1 MAAERKLFRLTDIE
15 IEEASGAQVSG
26 FGVGASLP
34 RLEDERFL
42 EGRGQFCADIALPG
56 TLHAAFFRSPHAHA
70 RILAIKKPSGFEKQV
85 FCAADLAGIC
95 RIRSTAKLPGFKPS
109 DWPVLAIEKARHVG
123 EPIAMALGSSPA
135 QAEDIAALVEI
146 EFEQLP
152 PVVSMWDALESG
164 APLVHD
170 EWGGNVLVD
179 MKLEGGDLAAAKSA
193 AAHVVER
200 SFRMN
205 RMHPLPLEGRACIA
219 SYDGRLDE
227 LVVYVAHQLPVPLQ
241 IGLAQVLGMSQ
252 RRLRVVAPD
261 VGASFGLKTYVES
274 ETVAVAWAA
283 MKLRRPV
290 RWIQDRYESLVCD
303 ANCRDYHC
311 KIIAYADADG
321 RILGLESEVIVDSG
335 AYSPWPWPAGLE
347 GGLALGNMQGC
358 YDIRAFRG
366 RAINVVSNKPAGQP
380 FRGVARPLSCCG
392 HEIVIDAVAQAV
404 GIDPLEARLRNFVRP
419 AQMPYVSVTKKT
431 LDSGDYAAA
440 LKRAAELIGLS
451 AIRARQKQPEPDG
464 RLIGVGFASF
474 YEQTAYGTGP
484 FGYAAWGIELVPGME
499 PAVARLTGDGELILE
514 VGSHSH
520 GQGHETVF
528 AQLANEILG
537 IDPRKVSVRFG
548 DTSTSPAGTGTY
560 TSRSMVTTG
569 GAVIEAC
576 RALRAPIVRIGAH
589 LLQCREAY
597 ARIENGRVQGPQG
610 SVELAEIGRAWYHH
624 PEDLPADMD
633 PAGLTAS
640 AGHRAHDPG
649 VFAYSA
655 HAAVVAVDPEIGS
668 VEVIDYAI
676 VADCGTRVNPLLVE
690 GQVIGGFSNG
700 LGNALYEESTYDELG
715 QPTATTLADYAA
727 LTAPSVP
734 DVKLEFM
741 ETPSPFAML
750 GIKGIG
756 ENGAIGPPAAI
767 ANAVN
772 DALRPLGASI
782 YETPITAA
790 RVRTAISRARS
801 GRGS

>member
-1 MAAERKLFRLTDIE
+1 MSEL
-15 IEEASGAQVSG
+15 
-26 FGVGASLP
+26 GVGASLP

-42 EGRGQFCADIALPG
+42 HGRAQFCADIALPG
-56 TLHAAFFRSPHAHA
+56 TLHAAFVRSPHAHA
-70 RILAIKKPSGFEKQV
+70 RIVAIKKPPGSEKQV
-85 FCAADLAGIC
+85 YCGVDLAGLR

-109 DWPVLAIEKARHVG
+109 DWPVLAVEKVRHVG
-123 EPIAMALGSSPA
+123 EPVAMALGA
-135 QAEDIAALVEI
+135 TAAEAEDIAALVEV

-152 PVVSMWDALESG
+152 AVVSMWDALASS
-164 APLVHD
+164 APLVHE
-170 EWGGNVLVD
+170 EWGSNVLVD
-179 MKLEGGDLAAAKSA
+179 MKLEAGDLAAAKSA

-205 RMHPLPLEGRACIA
+205 RMHPLPLEGRACVA

-227 LVVYVAHQLPVPLQ
+227 LVIYVAHQLPVPLQ
-241 IGLAQVLGMSQ
+241 IGLSQILGMSQ
-252 RRLRVVAPD
+252 RRVRVVAPD

-274 ETVAVAWAA
+274 ETVCVAWAA

-311 KIIAYADADG
+311 KVIAYADANG
-321 RILGLESEVIVDSG
+321 RVLGMECDVTVDSG

-366 RAINVVSNKPAGQP
+366 RAVNVVSNKPAGQP

-392 HEIVIDAVAQAV
+392 HEIVIDAVAHAV
-404 GIDPLEARLRNFVRP
+404 GIDPLEARLRNFVQP
-419 AQMPYVSVTKKT
+419 AQMPYVSITKKT
-431 LDSGDYAAA
+431 LDSGDYGAA
-440 LKRAAELIGLS
+440 LKRAAELIGLPS
-451 AIRARQKQPEPDG
+451 IRARQKQVEADG

-528 AQLANEILG
+528 AQLANEVLG

-548 DTSTSPAGTGTY
+548 DTSTAPAGTGTY
-560 TSRSMVTTG
+560 ASRSMVTTG
-569 GAVIEAC
+569 GAIIEAC
-576 RALRAPIVRIGAH
+576 RLLQVPIIKIGAH
-589 LLQCREAY
+589 LLQCREAD
-597 ARIENGRVQGPQG
+597 ARIRNGRVEGPQG
-610 SVELAEIGRAWYHH
+610 SVEFAEIGRAWYHH
-624 PEDLPADMD
+624 PEELPADMD
-633 PAGLTAS
+633 PAGLTAA
-640 AGHRAHDPG
+640 AGHKAHDPG

-655 HAAVVAVDPEIGS
+655 HAAVVAVDREIGS
-668 VEVIDYAI
+668 VEILDYAI

-690 GQVIGGFSNG
+690 GQVVGGFSNG

-715 QPTATTLADYAA
+715 QPTATTLADY
-727 LTAPSVP
+727 TAPGAPSIPELKV
-734 DVKLEFM
+734 DFM
-741 ETPSPFAML
+741 ETRSPFAML
-750 GIKGIG
+750 GMKGIG

-772 DALRPLGASI
+772 DALRPLGAAV
-782 YETPITAA
+782 YETPITAR
-790 RVRTAISRARS
+790 RVRAAIARARS
-801 GRGS
+801 GGTA

>member
-1 MAAERKLFRLTDIE
+1 LSALGI
-15 IEEASGAQVSG
+15 
-26 FGVGASLP
+26 GASLP

-42 EGRGQFCADIALPG
+42 QGRGQFCADIALPG
-56 TLHAAFFRSPHAHA
+56 MLHAAFVRSPHAHA
-70 RILAIKKPSGFEKQV
+70 RIRSIKKPAGFEQQV
-85 FCAADLAGIC
+85 HVASDLQGVG
-95 RIRSTAKLPGFKPS
+95 RIRSTAKMPGFKPS
-109 DWPVLAIEKARHVG
+109 DWPVLATQKVRHVG
-123 EPIAMALGSSPA
+123 EPIAMTIGATPA
-135 QAEDIAALVEI
+135 EAEDVAALVEI
-146 EFEQLP
+146 DFEPLP
-152 PVVSMWDALESG
+152 PVVSMWDALKAD

-170 EWGGNVLVD
+170 EWGNNVLVD
-179 MKLEGGDLAAAKSA
+179 LKLEGGDLAAAKSTA
-193 AAHVVER
+193 VHVVER

-205 RMHPLPLEGRACIA
+205 RMHPLALEGRACVA
-219 SYDGRLDE
+219 AYDGRLDE
-227 LVVYVAHQLPVPLQ
+227 FVVYVAHQLPVPLQ
-241 IGLAQVLGMSQ
+241 IGLSQVLGISQ
-252 RRLRVVAPD
+252 RRMRVVAPD

-274 ETVAVAWAA
+274 ETVCVAWAA

-311 KIIAYADADG
+311 KVVAYADEAG
-321 RILGLESEVIVDSG
+321 RVLGMECDVIVDSG
-335 AYSPWPWPAGLE
+335 AYSPWPWPAGIE
-347 GGLALGNMQGC
+347 GGLAMGNMQGC

-392 HEIVIDAVAQAV
+392 HEIVMDALAQAV
-404 GIDPLEARLRNFVRP
+404 GIDPLEVRLRNFVRP
-419 AQMPYVSVTKKT
+419 DQMPYVSITKKT
-431 LDSGDYAAA
+431 LDSGDYGAV
-440 LKRAAELIGLS
+440 LKRAAALIDLP
-451 AIRARQKQPEPDG
+451 AIRARQKVAEADG

-484 FGYAAWGIELVPGME
+484 FGYSAWGIELVPGME

-528 AQLANEILG
+528 AQVANEVLG

-569 GAVIEAC
+569 GAIAEAC
-576 RALRAPIVRIGAH
+576 RFLKAPIARIGAH
-589 LLQCREAY
+589 LLQCKDADVEIRE
-597 ARIENGRVQGPQG
+597 GRVFGPRG
-610 SVELAEIGRAWYHH
+610 SVEFAEIGRAWYHH

-633 PAGLTAS
+633 ATGLTAT
-640 AGHRAHDPG
+640 AGYKAHDPG

-668 VEVIDYAI
+668 VEILDYAI

-690 GQVIGGFSNG
+690 GQIIGGFSNG

-715 QPTATTLADYAA
+715 QPTATTLADYTVP
-727 LTAPSVP
+727 TAPAMP
-734 DVKLEFM
+734 ELKLEFI
-741 ETPSPFAML
+741 ETPSPFAMF

-772 DALRPLGASI
+772 EALRPLGATI
-782 YETPITAA
+782 FETPITAR
-790 RVRTAISRARS
+790 RVRAAIARARS
-801 GRGS
+801 DSAS